1 MYIYVNE
8 IFLSDLALS
17 DDCDS
22 RKHVKVV
29 CDFFFFLDVKMKP
42 LSLVLFYLSV
52 IFFFFL
58 VRTQQIKKKK
68 SNIVE
73 VCITCNVTE

>member
-29 CDFFFFLDVKMKP
+29 CDFFFFFGCENEAIVFGFI
-42 LSLVLFYLSV
+42 LFECN
-52 IFFFFL
+52 FFFFL